1 MWACKLSF
9 IKLGWR
15 EEFDFEIPCF
25 SPYFSLLALI
35 RTQLSTWKMTF
46 VQSAESNFKKLL
58 GRYHKQSFL
67 PSPSF
72 CGLTLL
78 FVGTLNSH
86 SRQEKHLRFFTLKPT
101 VVYLIPLEATSHA
114 MRCTRGNCKKKTT
127 TNKLKSL
134 TIIQVFQYPYNCRS
148 RKQTVL
154 EH

>member
-1 MWACKLSF
+1 
-9 IKLGWR
+9 
-15 EEFDFEIPCF
+15 
-25 SPYFSLLALI
+25 
-35 RTQLSTWKMTF
+35 MTF

-114 MRCTRGNCKKKTT
+114 MRCTRGNCKKK
-127 TNKLKSL
+127 N
-134 TIIQVFQYPYNCRS
+134 NN
-148 RKQTVL
+148 KQTQIINHNSSIPVSL
-154 EH
+154 QLQKSQTDCTRTLNNNLSVITAVSLYFAVIVPLNDPDRHI